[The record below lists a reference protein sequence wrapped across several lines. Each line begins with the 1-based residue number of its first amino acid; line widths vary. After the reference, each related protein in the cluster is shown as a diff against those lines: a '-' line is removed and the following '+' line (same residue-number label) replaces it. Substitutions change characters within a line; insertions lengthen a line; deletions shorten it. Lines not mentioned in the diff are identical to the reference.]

1 MSKNLGILPQ
11 LYSRPLV
18 HHLEHD
24 TGFRLAMGSPGENA
38 LRLRDRNLSA
48 ALVTPLDYARE
59 TSHAKLLPRVAV
71 SSEGRGNVVTLHFRE
86 GLQSVSTIA
95 VDPSS
100 TGEIVLAKIVLAEQF
115 ESNPAIIPVIGSLET
130 MLAKADAALVVGID
144 QVSGAATHENMLD
157 LLDAWTDMTRLP
169 YVHAVWCGRA
179 DDLTQEEVETIV
191 GSPDGIAGSLDAIA
205 GEADPD
211 HASDIREYL
220 EFFSYAMTEECEI
233 SITEFFRYAYYHG
246 ILPDIPELEFFGSGG
261 DASDRIMTHSQ
272 N

>member
-18 HHLEHD
+18 HHLEHEP
-24 TGFRLAMGSPGENA
+24 GFHLVMGAPGTNA
-38 LRLRDRNLSA
+38 VRLRDRDLSA

-59 TSHAKLLPRVAV
+59 TSHSKLLPRAAV

-86 GLQSVSTIA
+86 GLQSITTIA

-100 TGEIVLAKIVLAEQF
+100 TGEIVLAKIILAEEF
-115 ESNPAIIPVIGSLET
+115 ESNPTIIPVVGSLDA

-144 QVSGAATHENMLD
+144 QGGGAAHHENMLD

-169 YVHAVWCGRA
+169 YVHALWCGRI
-179 DDLTQEEVETIV
+179 DDLTDNEVEAIV
-191 GSPDGIAGSLDAIA
+191 GSRSGIAAALDAIA
-205 GEADPD
+205 AETDPD
-211 HASDIREYL
+211 HAHEVREYL
-220 EFFSYAMTEECEI
+220 DFFSYEMDEECEAGM
-233 SITEFFRYAYYHG
+233 TEYFRYAYYHG
-246 ILPDIPELEFFGSGG
+246 ILPDIPELEFFGRDPDPPGILSP
-261 DASDRIMTHSQ
+261 